1 MAKLFYSY
9 RDGQVYM
16 LHKYCPLELL
26 MDKQISGGNGLLI
39 YASEEA
45 FEIVEYMHG
54 KESGYAVEVRP
65 RTAEPLL
72 GIILKKVG
80 EK

>member
-9 RDGQVYM
+9 RNGQVYM

-26 MDKQISGGNGLLI
+26 MDEQISGGDGMLI
-39 YASEEA
+39 YASEEV
-45 FEIVEYMHG
+45 FEIVEYMNG
-54 KESGYAVEVRP
+54 KESGYAIKVCP
-65 RTAEPLL
+65 KTAEPLL

-80 EK
+80 E

>member
-26 MDKQISGGNGLLI
+26 MDKQISGGDGLLI

-45 FEIVEYMHG
+45 FEIVEYMYG
-54 KESGYAVEVRP
+54 KESGYTAKVHP
-65 RTAEPLL
+65 KTAEPLL
-72 GIILKKVG
+72 GIILKKAG

>member
-1 MAKLFYSY
+1 MTKLFYSY

-39 YASEEA
+39 YASEEE
-45 FEIVEYMHG
+45 FEIVEYMYG
-54 KESGYAVEVRP
+54 KESGYAIKVHP
-65 RTAEPLL
+65 KTAGPLH

>member
-1 MAKLFYSY
+1 MSKLFFSY

-16 LHKYCPLELL
+16 LHKHCPLELL
-26 MDKQISGGNGLLI
+26 MDEQISGGDGLLI

-45 FEIVEYMHG
+45 FELVEYMNG
-54 KESGYAVEVRP
+54 KETGYTTKVCP
-65 RTAEPLL
+65 RTAEPLNGCML
-72 GIILKKVG
+72 TEVE

>member
-16 LHKYCPLELL
+16 L
-26 MDKQISGGNGLLI
+26 
-39 YASEEA
+39 
-45 FEIVEYMHG
+45 
-54 KESGYAVEVRP
+54 P

-72 GIILKKVG
+72 GIILKKVE

>member
-26 MDKQISGGNGLLI
+26 MDEQISGGDGLLI

-45 FEIVEYMHG
+45 FEIVEYIYG
-54 KESGYAVEVRP
+54 KESGYAVKVYP
-65 RTAEPLL
+65 RTAEQLL

>member
-26 MDKQISGGNGLLI
+26 MNEQISGGNGLLI

-45 FEIVEYMHG
+45 FEIVEYMYG
-54 KESGYAVEVRP
+54 KESGYAIKVRP

-72 GIILKKVG
+72 GIILKVG

>member
-1 MAKLFYSY
+1 MVKLFYSY
-9 RDGQVYM
+9 RDGQIYM

-39 YASEEA
+39 YAGEGV
-45 FEIVEYMHG
+45 FEIVEYMDG
-54 KESGYAVEVRP
+54 KETGYTAKVRP

-72 GIILKKVG
+72 GIILKKAG

>member
-26 MDKQISGGNGLLI
+26 MDKRISGGNGLLI

-45 FEIVEYMHG
+45 FEIVEYMYG
-54 KESGYAVEVRP
+54 KESGYAIKVRP
-65 RTAEPLL
+65 KTAEPLL

-80 EK
+80 EE